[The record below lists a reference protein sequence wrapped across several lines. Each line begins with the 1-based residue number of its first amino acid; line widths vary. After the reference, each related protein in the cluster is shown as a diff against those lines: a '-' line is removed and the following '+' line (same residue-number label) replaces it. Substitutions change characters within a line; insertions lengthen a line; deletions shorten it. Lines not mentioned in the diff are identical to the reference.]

1 MDVRREQITPV
12 PSADGNEQR
21 PREAGKPCWALS
33 LSALGVVYG
42 DIGTS
47 PIYALRECFHG
58 SHPFAATPAN
68 VLGVMS
74 LVFWSLMVIISLKYL
89 VFVMRADNNG
99 EGGILALL
107 ALLAPWHQRGV
118 QGRALLMVGLFGAAL
133 LYGDGAITPAISVLS
148 AVEGLELAAPALT
161 PYVLPITVG
170 VLVLLFRIQKSG
182 TSRIGTVFGPVMLLW
197 FATLALLGAAGVARA
212 PQVLWAVNPAYGVA
226 FFLHNGW
233 RGFAVLGAV
242 FLVVTGGEALYAD
255 MGHFGRFP
263 IRLTWFTLVLPALLI
278 NYFGQAALM
287 LVRPEEARQ
296 PFFALAPGWALLPL
310 VLLATLA
317 TVIASQAVISGAFS
331 LTRQAVQLDQCPH
344 VHIVQTSPEEIGQI
358 YIPSVNWLLMIVTI
372 ALVLGFGSSSRLAGA
387 YGLAVTTT
395 MVITGLL
402 AFFVA
407 VRKWH
412 WHPLAA
418 GAITLG
424 FLAVDLAFFGAN
436 LLKIG
441 SGGWF
446 PLAAGAVVFTMMATW
461 HRGREILAAHFNKE
475 REPLEDFLARI
486 AANPPPRVPG
496 TAVFVIGPV
505 CGTPPQLLH
514 HLAHNQA
521 LHRQVVLLSVVTK
534 GVPRVTA
541 DRRLEVRT
549 LQQGF
554 TQVTVNYGF
563 MQSPNIPV
571 SLRECSAF
579 GLEVDPAG
587 TTFYLA
593 RETLLAS
600 PKLSG
605 MMLWRE
611 KLFAFMT
618 RNALPATDFYRIPP
632 ERVVELGIR
641 IEI

>member
-1 MDVRREQITPV
+1 MKINSQRN
-12 PSADGNEQR
+12 SADTPADGDARQV
-21 PREAGKPCWALS
+21 PDKPFLALS
-33 LSALGVVYG
+33 LAALGVVYG

-58 SHPFAATPAN
+58 SHPFAVTQPN

-74 LVFWSLMVIISLKYL
+74 LVFWSLMIIISLKYL
-89 VFVMRADNNG
+89 VFVMRADNHG

-107 ALLAPWHQRGV
+107 ALLAPWHDKSAQSRV
-118 QGRALLMVGLFGAAL
+118 LLFLGLFGAAL

-148 AVEGLELAAPALT
+148 AVEGLELAAPGLSRF
-161 PYVLPITVG
+161 VLPITLG
-170 VLVLLFRIQKSG
+170 VLVLLFRFQKRG
-182 TSRIGTVFGPVMLLW
+182 TSLIGAVFGPVMLLW
-197 FATLALLGAAGVARA
+197 FAALALLGAVGIARA
-212 PQVLWAVNPAYGVA
+212 PQVLAAVNPAYGA
-226 FFLHNGW
+226 DFFLHNGW

-263 IRLTWFTLVLPALLI
+263 IRLTWFVLVLPALLL

-287 LVRPEEARQ
+287 LLHPEQARQ

-310 VLLATLA
+310 VLLATVA

-372 ALVLGFGSSSRLAGA
+372 SLVLGFGSSSKLAGA
-387 YGLAVTTT
+387 YGVAVTTT
-395 MVITGLL
+395 MVITGVL
-402 AFFVA
+402 AFLVA
-407 VRKWH
+407 LRRWH
-412 WHPLAA
+412 WHPLVA
-418 GAITLG
+418 GLALVL
-424 FLAVDLAFFGAN
+424 FLTVDLAFFSAN
-436 LLKIG
+436 LLKIA

-461 HRGREILAAHFNKE
+461 HQGREILAAHFKKA
-475 REPLEDFLARI
+475 REPLQGFLARI
-486 AANPPPRVPG
+486 AAKPPLRVPG
-496 TAVFVIGPV
+496 TAVFVVEPIP
-505 CGTPPQLLH
+505 GTPPQLLH

-521 LHRQVVLLSVVTK
+521 LHDQVVLLSVVTK
-534 GVPRVTA
+534 GIPRVTA
-541 DRRLEVRT
+541 DKRLEVQT
-549 LQQGF
+549 LEQGF
-554 TQVTVNYGF
+554 SQVTVNYGF
-563 MQSPNIPV
+563 MQNPNIPV
-571 SLRECSAF
+571 ALRECGAF
-579 GLEVDPAG
+579 GLLVDPES

-593 RETLLAS
+593 RETLLPS
-600 PKLSG
+600 PKPSG

-618 RNALPATDFYRIPP
+618 RNALPPTDFYRIPP
-632 ERVVELGIR
+632 ERVVELGLR